1 MISNMKRDI
10 YYSISELKSDAYRDN
25 AFRTEQHASDEYSR
39 GEISKL
45 LSTFYACK
53 LSETYNR
60 AR

>member
-1 MISNMKRDI
+1 MKRDI

-45 LSTFYACK
+45 LSNFYV
-53 LSETYNR
+53 TRVN
-60 AR
+60 